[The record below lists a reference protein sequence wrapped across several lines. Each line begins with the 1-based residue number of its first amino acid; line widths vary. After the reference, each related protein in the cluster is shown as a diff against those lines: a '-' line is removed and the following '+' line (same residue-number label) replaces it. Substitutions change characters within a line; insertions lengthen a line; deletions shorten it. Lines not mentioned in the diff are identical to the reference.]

1 MYGTVAA
8 VCSRCQEFVQMLYSL
23 FMDSDG
29 VLRIGELSKRSG
41 VSPELLRAWER
52 RYGLLRPVRSAGGLR
67 LYTPADVERVRV
79 MRQHIADGL
88 AAAEA
93 AALALRAGVGD
104 GAAPMA
110 LRPEA
115 VRDDLADA
123 LDRYDEP
130 RAQAILDRL
139 LAVATVDTLLSEVVL
154 PYLREL
160 GERWLRGDASVAQE
174 HFASSVVRGRLLGL
188 ARGWGLGLGP
198 TAVLACLPGEQHDL
212 GLIAFGLALRSR
224 GWRIVYL
231 GTDSPIETVEEVAR
245 QLDPSLV
252 VLTAVSSER
261 VLPVLPQLQALAG
274 RHRLALGGAAAAN
287 GALEGSDALAL
298 SGDPIA
304 EAARVTTL
312 VQGGERAA
320 VRTAVLG
327 ATGFVGRALVP
338 ALAQRGE
345 VVAVSRRATA
355 PELPGV
361 RSRRRRP
368 HQPRID
374 ARRARGRRRRLSPR
388 PLARRAQLLRAR
400 SAGGRERRGRGRAS
414 GRRPDRLSRR
424 ARR

>member
-1 MYGTVAA
+1 
-8 VCSRCQEFVQMLYSL
+8 MLYSL
-23 FMDSDG
+23 AMDSDG

-41 VSPELLRAWER
+41 VSPDLLRAWER

-79 MRQHIADGL
+79 MRQHLADGL
-88 AAAEA
+88 AASEA
-93 AALALRAGVGD
+93 AALASRTGVD
-104 GAAPMA
+104 DEAALVA

-115 VRDDLADA
+115 MRDDLADA

-160 GERWLRGDASVAQE
+160 GERWSRGEASVAQE
-174 HFASSVVRGRLLGL
+174 HFASSIVRGRLLGL

-231 GTDSPIETVEEVAR
+231 GSDSPIETVEEVAR

-252 VLTAVSSER
+252 VLTAVSSEP
-261 VLPVLPQLQALAG
+261 VEPVLPQLRALAG
-274 RHRLALGGAAAAN
+274 RHRLALAGAAAAS
-287 GALEGSDALAL
+287 GALEGSGALAL
-298 SGDPIA
+298 SGDPVA

-312 VQGGERAA
+312 VQGG
-320 VRTAVLG
+320 
-327 ATGFVGRALVP
+327 
-338 ALAQRGE
+338 GE
-345 VVAVSRRATA
+345 
-355 PELPGV
+355 
-361 RSRRRRP
+361 
-368 HQPRID
+368 
-374 ARRARGRRRRLSPR
+374 
-388 PLARRAQLLRAR
+388 PL
-400 SAGGRERRGRGRAS
+400 
-414 GRRPDRLSRR
+414 
-424 ARR
+424 

>member
-1 MYGTVAA
+1 
-8 VCSRCQEFVQMLYSL
+8 
-23 FMDSDG
+23 MDSDG

-79 MRQHIADGL
+79 MRRHLADGL

-104 GAAPMA
+104 EGAPMA
-110 LRPEA
+110 LRPDA
-115 VRDDLADA
+115 VRADLADA

-139 LAVATVDTLLSEVVL
+139 LAVVTVDTLLSEVVL
-154 PYLREL
+154 PYLGEL

-198 TAVLACLPGEQHDL
+198 TALLACLPGEQHDL

-224 GWRIVYL
+224 GWRVVYL
-231 GTDSPIETVEEVAR
+231 GSDSPIETVEEATR

-252 VLTAVSSER
+252 VLTAVSRER
-261 VLPVLPQLQALAG
+261 VEPVLPQLRALAG
-274 RHRLALGGAAAAN
+274 SHRLALGGAAAAN
-287 GALEGSDALAL
+287 GALEGIDALAL

-312 VQGGERAA
+312 VQGG
-320 VRTAVLG
+320 
-327 ATGFVGRALVP
+327 
-338 ALAQRGE
+338 
-345 VVAVSRRATA
+345 
-355 PELPGV
+355 
-361 RSRRRRP
+361 
-368 HQPRID
+368 D
-374 ARRARGRRRRLSPR
+374 K
-388 PLARRAQLLRAR
+388 PL
-400 SAGGRERRGRGRAS
+400 
-414 GRRPDRLSRR
+414 
-424 ARR
+424 